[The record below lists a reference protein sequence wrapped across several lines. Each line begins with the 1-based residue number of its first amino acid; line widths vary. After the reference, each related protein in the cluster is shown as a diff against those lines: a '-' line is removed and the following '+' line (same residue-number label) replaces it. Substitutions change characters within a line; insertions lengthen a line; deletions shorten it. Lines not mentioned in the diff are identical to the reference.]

1 MRILP
6 ALLAASALAWGP
18 AQASEG
24 NAAAKELSGRV
35 TARHQLGEHATQ
47 RYLRHGAPGPDA
59 TTAVMRLRADGDGD
73 SAGDEPGEAGHQG
86 MMLLVFI
93 KFDTDRN
100 GKLDRG
106 EYEAAVSYL
115 QAVAARPDP
124 D

>member
-6 ALLAASALAWGP
+6 ALLAASLLACGA
-18 AQASEG
+18 AQASSG
-24 NAAAKELSGRV
+24 DAAAVDLTGRV
-35 TARHQLGEHATQ
+35 TARHQLSDLATGH
-47 RYLRHGAPGPDA
+47 YLRDGAPGSD
-59 TTAVMRLRADGDGD
+59 TAVAATGPRVGGGRETA
-73 SAGDEPGEAGHQG
+73 SDEPEAAGNHG

-106 EYEAAVSYL
+106 EYEAALSYL

-124 D
+124 Y